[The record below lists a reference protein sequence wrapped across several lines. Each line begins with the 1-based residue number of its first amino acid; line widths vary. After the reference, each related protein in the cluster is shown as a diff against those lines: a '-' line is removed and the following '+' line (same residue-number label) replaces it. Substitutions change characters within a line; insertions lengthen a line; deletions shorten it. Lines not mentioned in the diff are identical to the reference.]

1 MAVRDLS
8 PDNILDALGSPT
20 RRQILSILGDG
31 EKSVGVIAKLLPVSR
46 PAVSRHL
53 RQLQE
58 ARLVTYDDLGAH
70 NMYRLDRTGFDAAR
84 GWLERFWDDAL
95 SRFALV
101 AENTAP
107 KQATK
112 QAPGR
117 CDGSPKTGK
126 KPKRR
131 VPVAE
136 LALVPK
142 TAKAKKRKAQVPELA
157 LVSQSGRAPKA
168 AKPRQ
173 AVKRRQAGKRR
184 MPRKESKP

>member
-1 MAVRDLS
+1 MAARDLS
-8 PDNILDALGSPT
+8 TDDILDALGSPT
-20 RRQILSILGDG
+20 RRKILGILGEG
-31 EKSVGVIAKLLPVSR
+31 EKSVGVIAQLLPVSR

-70 NMYRLDRTGFDAAR
+70 NVYRLDRTGFDAAR
-84 GWLERFWDDAL
+84 GWLDRFWDDAL

-107 KQATK
+107 KKVPTEVTK
-112 QAPGR
+112 QIPDPS
-117 CDGSPKTGK
+117 DGVAKTAK

-131 VPVAE
+131 GPVPA

-142 TAKAKKRKAQVPELA
+142 TAKAKKRKARTLVPELA
-157 LVSQSGRAPKA
+157 LAGKSDRA
-168 AKPRQ
+168 RR
-173 AVKRRQAGKRR
+173 AVKRRK
-184 MPRKESKP
+184 PRKESTP